1 MIVKRLLMICCIVI
15 FLFLSLSFPHSTYA
29 EANTTYKNMNYVLY
43 GSHLFLILIG
53 PQNRLTHRKSKQEFI
68 RLLDDVKTPV

>member
-53 PQNRLTHRKSKQEFI
+53 PQKPAYPSKIKNKS
-68 RLLDDVKTPV
+68 LLDY